1 MPSNALARALV
12 ATGASRCGYFHMR
25 QIALQPAAFLLSVFA
40 AACGG
45 PISTTLDSQPSAT
58 ELSDAADC
66 RVQALRQAELRYPR
80 QPLDDPGYGVRRPA
94 VVPDD
99 PAKAEAAQRFF
110 RQCMQQKARLR
121 PSSPPSAPAS

>member
-1 MPSNALARALV
+1 MRRIAHQLAV
-12 ATGASRCGYFHMR
+12 
-25 QIALQPAAFLLSVFA
+25 FLLPILV

-45 PISTTLDSQPSAT
+45 PVTTTLDREPSAT
-58 ELSDAADC
+58 ELNDATDC
-66 RVQALRQAELRYPR
+66 RIQAMRQAEQRYPR

-110 RQCMQQKARLR
+110 RQCMQQKARLK
-121 PSSPPSAPAS
+121 PSSPPSTLAS

>member
-1 MPSNALARALV
+1 
-12 ATGASRCGYFHMR
+12 MR
-25 QIALQPAAFLLSVFA
+25 RITLPAATFLLSVCA

-45 PISTTLDSQPSAT
+45 PVTTTLDREPSAT

-66 RVQALRQAELRYPR
+66 RVQAVRQAELRYPR

-94 VVPDD
+94 AVPDD

-110 RQCMQQKARLR
+110 RQCMQQKARLTLLHQ
-121 PSSPPSAPAS
+121 

>member
-1 MPSNALARALV
+1 
-12 ATGASRCGYFHMR
+12 MR
-25 QIALQPAAFLLSVFA
+25 HIALQAAAFLLSAFA

-45 PISTTLDSQPSAT
+45 PIASTLDREPSAT

-66 RVQALRQAELRYPR
+66 RVQAVRQAELRYPR
-80 QPLDDPGYGVRRPA
+80 QPLDNPGYGVRRPA
-94 VVPDD
+94 AVPDD
-99 PAKAEAAQRFF
+99 PAKGEAAQRFF